1 MSLDSVKSKIDELLR
16 SLSVR
21 LQQDASLVPVISKL
35 SQLQEAISRADLKA
49 IRQSSDELERVRKVD
64 EILSLIEMRSKM
76 HAPTYIDDFI
86 SMQPLLKYPSK
97 IPGTLFE
104 SEKTRKVVVDPKIPG
119 MKSPDQVSVDQ
130 MMSMLFPGLLT
141 FRYKKLRK
149 VPVGR
154 WSPFKFRVAPPVSA
168 VFVTDRDSFDVQK
181 DLLPPDYPAESST
194 VTVHIPLELNLSEI
208 SQDFVRREE
217 QLEEKADEPAEA
229 ESNLYLQLC
238 TRCGAVQDGDE
249 NCGCGREFFRYA
261 SPPKSYSLIW
271 NIVDS
276 TKNEAVRRDPFF
288 GQIFS
293 EASFSSDT
301 SVKKILYGFERKFKA
316 TSWRIHYDTLYGDA
330 FKTDG
335 IRFRVSGKIVKDVV
349 EHIRHKDSLLLRDL
363 RILQYIQE
371 LHRSIMR
378 NKYDFTFSQSLII
391 VKALI
396 LEALMRGTPRT
407 SEEVDVVFE
416 NARKQ
421 PQKLLEGLELLR
433 KVIDVSMPLTE
444 KDLAHM
450 CEVCVSEASN
460 AVKLDESVERFVL
473 DVFSHSLEHYV
484 LTSAMILLGVDE
496 NDIRSHHTQNK
507 DELYLY
513 DNLPD
518 GNGCSETLRKFAK
531 VTSSQ
536 RVSAVRDA
544 LEKDM
549 PVTLPSKDFF
559 SILEEFLIGCK
570 AERADSIYMKLIRD
584 PQAAKTI
591 QVSATEDKIRQ
602 DLLLKLKEDFA
613 FDEYTISHLDAL
625 FRTESHF
632 HVLKNLGDEDL
643 FVFKLV
649 PEALVLKL
657 PENDKFRIC
666 PDTAVEL
673 DRAVL
678 GKVQDALEMCIDG
691 CPLCLYGSYCEMSIF
706 LMKYFLSRRLVET
719 GYKIVRDRF
728 YVDLETLSREKLLE
742 IATEM
747 LNSNKVLYLRA
758 SATNVSL
765 LMETAFGLLGQPA
778 ADSKAYMKMIS
789 FDLMR
794 EGYVVKLEAD

>member
-16 SLSVR
+16 SLSAR
-21 LQQDASLVPVISKL
+21 LQQDMSLVPVISKL
-35 SQLQEAISRADLKA
+35 SQLQEAISRADLEA
-49 IRQSSDELERVRKVD
+49 IQQSSDELERARKVD

-104 SEKTRKVVVDPKIPG
+104 SEKSRKVVVDPKIPG

-194 VTVHIPLELNLSEI
+194 VSVHIPLELNLSEI

-249 NCGCGREFFRYA
+249 NCGCGREFLRYA

-271 NIVDS
+271 NIVGS
-276 TKNEAVRRDPFF
+276 TKNEAIPHDPFF

-293 EASFSSDT
+293 EASFSDDT
-301 SVKKILYGFERKFKA
+301 SVKKILYGFERRFKA
-316 TSWRIHYDTLYGDA
+316 TNWRIHYDTLYGDA

-335 IRFRVSGKIVKDVV
+335 VKFKVSGKIVADIVQ
-349 EHIRHKDSLLLRDL
+349 HITRNDSLLLRDL
-363 RILQYIQE
+363 RILQYIHE
-371 LHRSIMR
+371 LHRSIIR

-391 VKALI
+391 IKALMV
-396 LEALMRGTPRT
+396 EALTHGTPKT
-407 SEEVDVVFE
+407 SEEVDDVFE

-421 PQKLLEGLELLR
+421 PRKLLEGLEFLA
-433 KVIDVSMPLTE
+433 KVSDMSVPLGE
-444 KDLAHM
+444 EDLVHM
-450 CEVCVSEASN
+450 CEVCVSEASD
-460 AVKLDESVERFVL
+460 AVKPNESVERFVL

-496 NDIRSHHTQNK
+496 SDIRSHHTQNK

-518 GNGCSETLRKFAK
+518 GNGCCETLRKFAK
-531 VTSSQ
+531 VSSSR

-544 LEKDM
+544 LDKDM

-559 SILEEFLIGCK
+559 SILEEFMIGCK
-570 AERADSIYMKLIRD
+570 AERADSVYMKLIGDR
-584 PQAAKTI
+584 QVAKTI
-591 QVSATEDKIRQ
+591 QASATDDKVRQ
-602 DLLLKLKEDFA
+602 NLLQELRQDFA
-613 FDEYTISHLDAL
+613 FDDYTISHLDAL
-625 FRTESHF
+625 LRTESHF
-632 HVLKNLGDEDL
+632 HVLKNLNAEDL

-649 PEALVLKL
+649 PEALVMKL
-657 PENDKFRIC
+657 AENDKLRIC
-666 PDTAVEL
+666 PDTSVEL
-673 DRAVL
+673 DKAIL

-691 CPLCLYGSYCEMSIF
+691 CPLCMYGSYCEMSIF

-728 YVDLETLSREKLLE
+728 YVDLDTLPREKLLE
-742 IATEM
+742 ITTEM

-758 SATNVSL
+758 SATNMSL
-765 LMETAFGLLGQPA
+765 LMETAFSLLGQPVA
-778 ADSKAYMKMIS
+778 ESKAYMKMIS